1 MNVVV
6 LVGKVADRPFRP
18 SGRERVVV
26 KVDAAGDRRP
36 DKPDRIEV
44 HCFGEV
50 ANYAEAKVSLGDIIT
65 VHGRLEQRVGKD
77 DMGEFE
83 ELRVVADHIT
93 VVTGGGGRQ
102 SRKSDAPS
110 TPRTEELCDGS
121 ECAELQTTHG
131 VVKLF
136 RTREQFGFIETPN
149 GDQDV
154 FFHIRDVHD
163 AVAPSIGDSVQFQQ
177 IDGDRGPAARHVTVE
192 E

>member
-26 KVDAAGDRRP
+26 KIDAAGDRRP

-50 ANYAEAKVSLGDIIT
+50 ANHAENKVNLGDIVSI
-65 VHGRLEQRVGKD
+65 HGRLEQRVGKD

-93 VVTGGGGRQ
+93 VVNAGGRAT
-102 SRKSDAPS
+102 RRTDGPA

-121 ECAELQTTHG
+121 ECGELQTTHG

-163 AVAPSIGDSVQFQQ
+163 AVVPSVGDAVQFQQ
-177 IDGDRGPAARHVTVE
+177 IEGDRGPAARHVTVE

>member
-26 KVDAAGDRRP
+26 KLDVAGDRRP

-44 HCFGEV
+44 HCFGDT
-50 ANYAEAKVSLGDIIT
+50 ANHAETKVNLGDIVT

-93 VVTGGGGRQ
+93 VVSGSGRPQ
-102 SRKSDAPS
+102 RPAGRFEA
-110 TPRTEELCDGS
+110 RTDEVCDGIA
-121 ECAELQTTHG
+121 CADNQTAHG

-136 RTREQFGFIETPN
+136 RTREQFGFIEVPN
-149 GDQDV
+149 TEQDV
-154 FFHIRDVHD
+154 FFHIRDIHEGIQ
-163 AVAPSIGDSVQFQQ
+163 PEHGDEVRFELIQ
-177 IDGDRGPAARHVTVE
+177 GDRGPAARHVTIE
-192 E
+192 S